1 MSAKDAAKIS
11 KPLFDIPPIG
21 RCPPDSMVVKYGE
34 LADRVAD
41 FMGENSIRVGDWSG
55 SQRVLGSIAYES
67 VDGDL
72 DF

>member
-21 RCPPDSMVVKYGE
+21 RCPPDWIVVKYGE
-34 LADRVAD
+34 LADLVAD

-55 SQRVLGSIAYES
+55 SQCEPGSISCES
-67 VDGDL
+67 VEGE
-72 DF
+72 